1 MTLLLIGRQKIECP
15 AFNFSLPINKW
26 HWGPENEQGYEFM
39 NVDSL
44 MINLIQTKYDYN
56 QFEERRCHM
65 CACFSGL
72 DTHYEFA
79 DLGIQ
84 LKSQLSYQS
93 GENSD

>member
-1 MTLLLIGRQKIECP
+1 
-15 AFNFSLPINKW
+15 
-26 HWGPENEQGYEFM
+26 M

-56 QFEERRCHM
+56 QHEERRCHM
-65 CACFSGL
+65 CACFLDL

-84 LKSQLSYQS
+84 LRSQLSYQS